1 MKKIFL
7 TALMAFITAISG
19 AQDKSLLETLVKNGT
34 LTEDQ
39 ARRLIKDSVVVTPS
53 SVNTKILTIGGGV
66 QAWYSWGKNSV
77 KSPNNLNGAADTNG
91 FELRYVKVGLSA
103 EIIGGWLID
112 VIADFGS
119 EGVKRNY
126 LDKVVISKQFDWEF
140 LPGRFDVGMKKVN
153 MGYEQNMDDFDLLTI
168 ERSVATWFFTRPNA
182 YSDDVM
188 KNFGSRAIGLFWSG
202 DIVQVKGL
210 SYGVSVVGGNSYEG
224 SSAYKANYEG
234 NNDLSFYANLAYH
247 EEGFLGDKPM
257 YWDAGLNF
265 GYANGGFVKNGDD
278 KNKVWGV
285 NPYFTIRYNDFTLI
299 AEYFIQGVEDGKYA
313 SNKDAFPQG
322 INFILSYKFDVD
334 EIGKIEP
341 IFRASW
347 LSTDSMGFNPVTMGG
362 FSTPGDVYNLY
373 NKAQTFYLGVN
384 WYVIPA
390 VKVSFGYE
398 WGEYRGAVG
407 NTENQTPLASRAM
420 SNAFRASLQVLF

>member
-7 TALMAFITAISG
+7 TAVMAFIAAISG

-53 SVNTKILTIGGGV
+53 SANTKILTIGGGV

-77 KSPNNLNGAADTNG
+77 KSPNTLNSAADTNG

-126 LDKVVISKQFDWEF
+126 LDKVVISKQFDWEM

-182 YSDDVM
+182 
-188 KNFGSRAIGLFWSG
+188 
-202 DIVQVKGL
+202 
-210 SYGVSVVGGNSYEG
+210 
-224 SSAYKANYEG
+224 
-234 NNDLSFYANLAYH
+234 
-247 EEGFLGDKPM
+247 
-257 YWDAGLNF
+257 
-265 GYANGGFVKNGDD
+265 
-278 KNKVWGV
+278 
-285 NPYFTIRYNDFTLI
+285 
-299 AEYFIQGVEDGKYA
+299 
-313 SNKDAFPQG
+313 
-322 INFILSYKFDVD
+322 
-334 EIGKIEP
+334 
-341 IFRASW
+341 
-347 LSTDSMGFNPVTMGG
+347 
-362 FSTPGDVYNLY
+362 
-373 NKAQTFYLGVN
+373 
-384 WYVIPA
+384 
-390 VKVSFGYE
+390 
-398 WGEYRGAVG
+398 
-407 NTENQTPLASRAM
+407 
-420 SNAFRASLQVLF
+420 